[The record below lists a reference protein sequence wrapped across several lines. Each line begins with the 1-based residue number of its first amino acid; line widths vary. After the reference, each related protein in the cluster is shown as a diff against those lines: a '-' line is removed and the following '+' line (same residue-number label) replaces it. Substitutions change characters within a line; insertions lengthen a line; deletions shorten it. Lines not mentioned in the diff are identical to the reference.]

1 MGRWFVLGTLVV
13 IGTCAA
19 ACGSDDDDESGTGGT
34 SSGGTSS
41 GGTSSGGTSG
51 SSSGGSSGGS
61 SQGIDCTQLCAQVA
75 PLGCEKGPPSE
86 TICKLFCDETR
97 KGTGDAAACAD
108 AINAVMACESTD
120 SDMSCA
126 SDGYVTSTPCATEWT
141 AVNPCL
147 PVLN

>member
-1 MGRWFVLGTLVV
+1 MGRWLVLGTLVV

-19 ACGSDDDDESGTGGT
+19 ACGSDDDDDSGTGGT

-41 GGTSSGGTSG
+41 GGTSGAST
-51 SSSGGSSGGS
+51 GGSSGGS
-61 SQGIDCTQLCAQVA
+61 SQGIDCAQLCAQVA
-75 PLGCEKGPPSE
+75 PLGCTKGPPSE
-86 TICKLFCDETR
+86 TLCNIFCDETS
-97 KGTGDAAACAD
+97 KGTGDAAACAA
-108 AINAVMACESTD
+108 AINGVLACESTS

-147 PVLN
+147 PVL